1 MKKRI
6 IIVLGILIAA
16 GGIGTGVWYHFKGNG
31 QSGTGDSIVYVS
43 KVSVITGSETT
54 AVNRFAGVVEPQ
66 KTVNVKIESGRKVKE
81 VEVKTGEE
89 VKAGQL
95 LFEYDLS
102 SIEDDLKQAQLDLD
116 RLKNEQISLT
126 EQIATLEAEKKKAKA
141 EDQLSYTIEI
151 ETNKMNLKKN
161 EYSQKSKQSE
171 IDKLQSATQNTEVRS
186 EIDGVIQ
193 KIDTSKMTS
202 DDGDSVDDSSAMDS
216 SMSSGDGSSDSS
228 AFITILSTGAY
239 RVKGKVNEQNRDSIV
254 PGEAVIIRS
263 RVDSSKTWKGTMG
276 SVDVNNGTSDDSS
289 NDMYMGMASTSS
301 DDQTTSTS
309 YPFYVELDSSENLM
323 LGQHVYIER
332 DIGQDEKKDGLWLS
346 DYYILDTDTNEP
358 YVWAASDKNRLEKRY
373 VTLGEHDDDLGE
385 YKIVEG
391 LTKKDA
397 IAFPTAALEEGE
409 KTETG
414 DLAQTMSGG
423 ADGITDMDA
432 DHGNMDDE
440 QPDSADG
447 EAYTDPDM
455 EEGEYVAIMGP
466 SGSGKTTLMN
476 IIGCL
481 DKQTEGT
488 FFLDGVDIKACSE
501 NEMSD
506 LRLNKIGF
514 VFQSFHLLPKQSALA
529 NVEMPLN
536 YARVPK
542 KERRERAL
550 KALDRVGLADR
561 VDFKPNQLSGGQM
574 QRVAI
579 ARAIVNNPKLLLAD
593 EPTGAL
599 DSKSGAQVMEL
610 FQRLND
616 EGVSVLMITHDADIA
631 AHAKRVVTIK
641 DGILQEKR

>member
-1 MKKRI
+1 
-6 IIVLGILIAA
+6 
-16 GGIGTGVWYHFKGNG
+16 
-31 QSGTGDSIVYVS
+31 
-43 KVSVITGSETT
+43 
-54 AVNRFAGVVEPQ
+54 
-66 KTVNVKIESGRKVKE
+66 
-81 VEVKTGEE
+81 
-89 VKAGQL
+89 
-95 LFEYDLS
+95 
-102 SIEDDLKQAQLDLD
+102 
-116 RLKNEQISLT
+116 
-126 EQIATLEAEKKKAKA
+126 
-141 EDQLSYTIEI
+141 
-151 ETNKMNLKKN
+151 MNLKKN

-397 IAFPTAALEEGE
+397 IAFPTAALEEGR
-409 KTETG
+409 KNR
-414 DLAQTMSGG
+414 DRR
-423 ADGITDMDA
+423 
-432 DHGNMDDE
+432 
-440 QPDSADG
+440 
-447 EAYTDPDM
+447 
-455 EEGEYVAIMGP
+455 
-466 SGSGKTTLMN
+466 SGSDN
-476 IIGCL
+476 
-481 DKQTEGT
+481 
-488 FFLDGVDIKACSE
+488 
-501 NEMSD
+501 
-506 LRLNKIGF
+506 
-514 VFQSFHLLPKQSALA
+514 
-529 NVEMPLN
+529 
-536 YARVPK
+536 
-542 KERRERAL
+542 ERRRGR
-550 KALDRVGLADR
+550 DYRYGC
-561 VDFKPNQLSGGQM
+561 
-574 QRVAI
+574 
-579 ARAIVNNPKLLLAD
+579 
-593 EPTGAL
+593 
-599 DSKSGAQVMEL
+599 
-610 FQRLND
+610 
-616 EGVSVLMITHDADIA
+616 
-631 AHAKRVVTIK
+631 
-641 DGILQEKR
+641 

>member
-6 IIVLGILIAA
+6 LILLGILIIGGGAA
-16 GGIGTGVWYHFKGNG
+16 GVCWKTGIIGNH
-31 QSGTGDSIVYVS
+31 QQTSGDAVYVTKIS
-43 KVSVITGSETT
+43 DLTDQASGVS
-54 AVNRFAGVVEPQ
+54 NHYAGVVEPQ
-66 KTVNVKIESGRKVKE
+66 ETVSVELESGRTVKE
-81 VEVKTGEE
+81 VKVKTGDQ
-89 VKAGQL
+89 VKKGQL

-239 RVKGKVNEQNRDSIV
+239 RGKVNEQNRDSIV

-409 KTETG
+409 KTEIG

-455 EEGEYVAIMGP
+455 EEGSEDDSSDDSIDPNEELVPIDEAPGMSAGE
-466 SGSGKTTLMN
+466 
-476 IIGCL
+476 
-481 DKQTEGT
+481 DVEG
-488 FFLDGVDIKACSE
+488 IE
-501 NEMSD
+501 
-506 LRLNKIGF
+506 
-514 VFQSFHLLPKQSALA
+514 
-529 NVEMPLN
+529 
-536 YARVPK
+536 
-542 KERRERAL
+542 
-550 KALDRVGLADR
+550 
-561 VDFKPNQLSGGQM
+561 
-574 QRVAI
+574 
-579 ARAIVNNPKLLLAD
+579 
-593 EPTGAL
+593 
-599 DSKSGAQVMEL
+599 
-610 FQRLND
+610 
-616 EGVSVLMITHDADIA
+616 
-631 AHAKRVVTIK
+631 
-641 DGILQEKR
+641 